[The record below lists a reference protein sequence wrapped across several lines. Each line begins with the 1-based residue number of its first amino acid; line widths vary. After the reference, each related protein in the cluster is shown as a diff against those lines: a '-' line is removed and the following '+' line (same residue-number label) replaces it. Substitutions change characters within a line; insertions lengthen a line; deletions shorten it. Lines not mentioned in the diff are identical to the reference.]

1 MPSHVCNTSFQD
13 TEHNW
18 RSSSLQ
24 RSCVP
29 WAHGKR
35 CCFLLVVSSITSH
48 SKYEYVSSFHVL
60 ILSRTITF
68 SPEDQASYEQKSK
81 VGRNA
86 EIISVQGCHFATRAL
101 TNISS
106 GQEILVSYGYGYWIT
121 RSSPQSWQQESMSM
135 LNHGSASVTES
146 KTLDDLRRDWSKVS

>member
-1 MPSHVCNTSFQD
+1 LAILFFAAILPTLGTWQTM
-13 TEHNW
+13 
-18 RSSSLQ
+18 
-24 RSCVP
+24 
-29 WAHGKR
+29 
-35 CCFLLVVSSITSH
+35 LLPARGSVVLASIISH

-60 ILSRTITF
+60 ILSTPITF
-68 SPEDQASYEQKSK
+68 SPEDQASYEQKSEG
-81 VGRNA
+81 GRNA
-86 EIISVQGCHFATRAL
+86 EIMSVQGCHFATRAL